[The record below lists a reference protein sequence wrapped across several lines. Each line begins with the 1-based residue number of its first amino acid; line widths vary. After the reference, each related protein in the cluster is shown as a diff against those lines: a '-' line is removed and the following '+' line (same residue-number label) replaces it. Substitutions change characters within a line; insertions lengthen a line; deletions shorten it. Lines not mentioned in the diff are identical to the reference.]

1 MKRKGRVVFWTAC
14 FDIVLIALAVVYN
27 FNTQV
32 CFFAAAHSETSEYSW
47 YFVPRSDG
55 LQPRDLPEF
64 AFIKGYDAFWVGSP
78 DEKTLYLTFDA
89 GYENGYT
96 AQILD
101 TLKKHRAPAAFF
113 VVGHYL
119 KTAPELVR
127 RMADEGHLVCSHSM
141 NHKDMAAMGSFEDFK
156 AELTALEDAYS
167 ALTGTQMPKYFR
179 PPEGRFSER
188 SLQYAQRLGY
198 KTIFWSFAYKDWYV
212 NDQPSEEDAIKTII
226 TRTHPGAVVLLHAT
240 SATNAKILDRVLT
253 EWEAMGYTLK
263 PLDEFPFEQ
272 MKENPGGTKE

>member
-1 MKRKGRVVFWTAC
+1 MKHKGLAVFLTAC
-14 FDIVLIALAVVYN
+14 LDVVLIALAVSFR

-32 CFFAAAHSETSEYSW
+32 CFFTAAHSESTGYSW

-64 AFIKGYDAFWVGSP
+64 AFTKGYDAFWVGDP
-78 DEKTLYLTFDA
+78 DEKTIYLTFDA

-101 TLKKHRAPAAFF
+101 VLKKHDAPAAFF
-113 VVGHYL
+113 VVGHYIQS
-119 KTAPELVR
+119 APELVE
-127 RMADEGHLVCSHSM
+127 RMAAEGHLVCSHSM
-141 NHKDMAAMGSFEDFK
+141 NHKDMAVIGSLDAFK
-156 AELTALEDAYS
+156 AELKELEQAYT
-167 ALTGTQMPKYFR
+167 ALTGRQMPPYFR

-188 SLQYAQRLGY
+188 ALQYAQELGY

-212 NDQPSEEDAIKTII
+212 NDQPSAQDAFHII
-226 TRTHPGAVVLLHAT
+226 TTRTHPGAIVLLHAT
-240 SATNAKILDRVLT
+240 SRTNTEVLDSVIT

-263 PLDEFPFEQ
+263 SLDDFPFER
-272 MKENPGGTKE
+272 MKQNPGGSKE